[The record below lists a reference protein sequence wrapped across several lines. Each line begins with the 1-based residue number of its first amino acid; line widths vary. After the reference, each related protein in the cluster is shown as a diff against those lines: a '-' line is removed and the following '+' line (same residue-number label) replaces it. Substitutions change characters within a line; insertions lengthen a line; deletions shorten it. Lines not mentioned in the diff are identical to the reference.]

1 MRTQLFAAAAAA
13 LTISLTGAATA
24 SATAFNASPGAT
36 RAQTPCTTAQPC
48 KLSFAVDQAFSGD
61 DVALV
66 AGGYDYFGAD
76 PLAVRPGVVLHGQ
89 PGARARIE
97 QSAPYR
103 DCDGC
108 STLELNGGA
117 TLRDVDVSQVEGAGA
132 VEVTAGG
139 VVIERAD
146 LRGRSRALTFADTD
160 PNGASAEAREVVA
173 YASDGVAVTANPGG
187 ATRYLENV
195 TAIGQGAAG
204 RGISVVSGSG
214 RDATLD
220 AVNTIARGS
229 AFDVEAYAKPGA
241 TADGAGI
248 DDVATVRM
256 RYGNYR
262 GGDKANEQTSDPAW
276 PNARIEGFDHNL
288 PDDPKFVSATDF
300 HLAGGSPAI
309 DQGRASGLNGTLD
322 LDGKPRTFGA
332 KPDVGAHEWHPA
344 PPKDDNG
351 GDAGGGGD
359 DGNGNGNGSDAA
371 QEPGAPQQPTRPT
384 EPDHSAPA
392 PLVIA
397 AQTVT
402 V

>member
-1 MRTQLFAAAAAA
+1 MRTQLLAAAAAA
-13 LTISLTGAATA
+13 VTISLTGAATA
-24 SATAFNASPGAT
+24 SATTFNASPGST
-36 RAQTPCTTAQPC
+36 RAQAPCTTAQPC
-48 KLSFAVDQAFSGD
+48 KLAFAVDQAFSGD

-66 AGGYDYFGAD
+66 AGTYDYFGTD
-76 PLAVRPGVVLHGQ
+76 PLAVRPGVVLHGA

-97 QSAPYR
+97 QTAPYR

-108 STLELNGGA
+108 STVELNGGA
-117 TLRDVDVSQVEGAGA
+117 TLRDVDVKQVEGAGT

-139 VVIERAD
+139 VLIERAD

-229 AFDVEAYAKPGA
+229 AFDVEAYAKPWG
-241 TADGAGI
+241 TSDGAGI

-276 PNARIEGFDHNL
+276 PNARIEGWDHNL

-322 LDGKPRTFGA
+322 LDGRARTFGA
-332 KPDVGAHEWHPA
+332 KPDVGAHEWEPPRSGGEDPPPA
-344 PPKDDNG
+344 RN
-351 GDAGGGGD
+351 
-359 DGNGNGNGSDAA
+359 DGNGNGNGNDPEE
-371 QEPGAPQQPTRPT
+371 QT
-384 EPDHSAPA
+384 EGPNNP
-392 PLVIA
+392 
-397 AQTVT
+397 
-402 V
+402 